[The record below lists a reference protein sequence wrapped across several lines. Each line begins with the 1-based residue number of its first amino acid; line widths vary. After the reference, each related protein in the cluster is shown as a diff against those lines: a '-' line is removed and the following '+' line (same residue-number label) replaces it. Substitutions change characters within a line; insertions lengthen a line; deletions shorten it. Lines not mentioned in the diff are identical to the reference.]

1 MDTKRV
7 ILATVI
13 SLFIIVG
20 WTELSHRMG
29 WTPEPVIAETTPEQ
43 VQNETVAPQEVVKA
57 LPAAAQFAAQ
67 EGREI
72 KVETPLYKA
81 SFNTNGAVLTSFVL
95 KNYSSELA
103 SNTLLELISEEARLV
118 SPMGILLSGQ
128 PTWHSAQW
136 RSDANNINLSEGQAS
151 LEFLGNLDGIGIK
164 RVLTFS
170 HDTYL
175 IKEHLELI
183 TPQANS
189 ARIGFSIATSS
200 LASPDN
206 NYDTMKVTYE
216 ENGLEEESS
225 VKNLTKEGLQ
235 ITGPI
240 SWAGL
245 ASNYFLTAVAPVTG
259 DGNSPTL
266 KARIQSD
273 VWRVAI
279 EESDVFL
286 KANEANVRETF
297 WWFGPKDRELL
308 MNAPQELHVAVDLG
322 FFDMLA
328 RPMLWILSFINTYA
342 LNWGISIIILTILIK
357 IAFWPLTKASLN
369 SMEKMKVI
377 QPMMRELQEKYKDN
391 KEEMSKQ
398 TMQLYKTYGVN
409 PLGGCLPI
417 LVQIP
422 VFFAL
427 YQVLLQSLDLRHS
440 TFISYLPFTDI
451 VWLADLSAKDPY
463 YITPILMGASMLIQQ
478 LISPAMLDPTQK
490 KMMMLMPV
498 VFTFMF
504 LNFPSGLVLYWLVN
518 NVFSIVQQW
527 YTLRKIK

>member
-20 WTELSHRMG
+20 WTELSYRMG
-29 WTPEPVIAETTPEQ
+29 WAPEPTSTQVIEAPIQQEE
-43 VQNETVAPQEVVKA
+43 VIPQEVVKN
-57 LPAAAQFAAQ
+57 LPVAAQFAAQ

-72 KVETPLYKA
+72 IVETPLYKA
-81 SFNTNGAVLTSFVL
+81 SFNTDGAILTSFTL
-95 KNYSSELA
+95 KNYSSDLA
-103 SNTLLELISEEARLV
+103 TNTPLELISEEARLV

-128 PTWHSAQW
+128 PTWHSAKW
-136 RSDANNINLSEGQAS
+136 RSDANNTTLDEGETS
-151 LEFLGNLDGIGIK
+151 LEFLGNLDGISIK
-164 RVLTFS
+164 RTLTFS
-170 HDTYL
+170 YDTYL
-175 IKEHLELI
+175 IKEDLELVA
-183 TPQANS
+183 PHASS
-189 ARIGFSIATSS
+189 ARIGFSLATSS

-216 ENGLEEESS
+216 EKGLEEENS

-245 ASNYFLTAVAPVTG
+245 ASNYFLAAVAPVTG
-259 DGNSPTL
+259 DASNPTL

-273 VWRVAI
+273 IWRVAL

-286 KANEANVRETF
+286 KANEANSRQTF

-308 MNAPQELHVAVDLG
+308 MNAPQELSVAVDLG
-322 FFDMLA
+322 FFDILA
-328 RPMLWILSFINTYA
+328 RPMLWILGFINDYA
-342 LNWGISIIILTILIK
+342 LNWGVSIIILTLLIK
-357 IAFWPLTKASLN
+357 VAFWPLTKASLN

-377 QPMMRELQEKYKDN
+377 QPMMKELQEKYKDN

-422 VFFAL
+422 IFFAL

-440 TFISYLPFTDI
+440 TFITYLPFTDI

-490 KMMMLMPV
+490 KVMMLMPII
-498 VFTFMF
+498 FTFMF

-518 NVFSIVQQW
+518 NIFSIIQQW